1 MDTHV
6 HKEYKINNYRGEKMK
21 REASLKVIL
30 PLLVFM
36 MFLPIWSGIA
46 TVVKDFPTP
55 SDTYIAAFGGVNADG
70 DEVEGVLSDPFY
82 IENEDD
88 KGVFWQILNSL
99 QRVFGGFA
107 LALVVG
113 IPLGLLVGMSKHA
126 QYAFDPFIQILKPVS
141 PLAWLPLL
149 LFIFQDINMTAIS
162 TIFITSIW
170 PIIINTALGVRSVN
184 QDYLNVAK
192 VLQFT
197 KLETVFQIILP
208 VAVPFIFT
216 GMRLS
221 LGIAWLVI
229 VAAEML
235 TGGIGIGFWIWDEYN
250 NLNYHNIIIG
260 IFLVG
265 IVGFILDI
273 MMGKIANYFDYTKRG

>member
-1 MDTHV
+1 MNKDR
-6 HKEYKINNYRGEKMK
+6 IMK
-21 REASLKVIL
+21 VLL
-30 PLLVFM
+30 PLMVFA

-46 TVVKDFPTP
+46 TIVEDFPTP
-55 SDTYIAAFGGVNADG
+55 SATYVAAFGGVNVDG

-107 LALVVG
+107 LALIIG
-113 IPLGLLVGMSKHA
+113 IPLGVLIGMSKYA
-126 QYAFDPFIQILKPVS
+126 AYAFDPFIQILKPVS

-149 LFIFQDINMTAIS
+149 LFIFQDINMTAVS

-184 QDYLNVAK
+184 EDYLNVAK

-197 KLETVFQIILP
+197 KLETVYQIILP

-273 MMGKIANYFDYTKRG
+273 AMGKISNYFDYTKRR